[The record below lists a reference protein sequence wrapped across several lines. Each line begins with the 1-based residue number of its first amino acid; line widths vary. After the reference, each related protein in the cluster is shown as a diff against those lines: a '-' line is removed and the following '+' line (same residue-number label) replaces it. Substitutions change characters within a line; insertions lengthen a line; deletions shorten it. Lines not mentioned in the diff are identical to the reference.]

1 MGRLIAEGVNTM
13 PDSNISSVGFR
24 SRPLAQPRLLRSQA
38 LIGGA
43 WVDAR
48 SGRQFDVVD
57 PATREVI
64 ARLPDMGREDT
75 QQAIAAAE
83 RAGSDWRART
93 AKERGILLRR
103 WFDLVVAHQDDLAA
117 IMTAEQGKPLA
128 EAKGEVLFAAS
139 FIDWYAEEGKRTY
152 GDVIPTY
159 SSDRRIVVL
168 KQPIGV
174 VAAITPWNFPSGM
187 VTRKCAPALAA
198 GCTVVLKPAEDTP
211 LSALALAELAQQAG
225 LPPGVLNVVA
235 TGPDLVAEVGDELCQ
250 NPAVK
255 KISFTGSTA
264 VGKHLMR
271 QAAATMKKV
280 GLELGG
286 SAPFIVFDDADL
298 DVAVAA
304 AVNSKFRASGQTC
317 TCSNRFFVQASV
329 YEIFARKFVQAVKQ
343 LCVAPGNEPGSTIG
357 PLINRQALEKV
368 DAHVEDAQRLG
379 ARLLAGGRRHALGG
393 TFYEPTVL
401 ADVTTDMLV
410 CREETFGPVAP
421 LVRFDTEAEA
431 IRMANDTRYGLAGY
445 FFTRDLARA
454 WRVAKALDCGSVAIN
469 EGSFSSETVPVGGF
483 KESGIGREGGHHG
496 IEGYLEIKQVCIG
509 GLR

>member
-1 MGRLIAEGVNTM
+1 M
-13 PDSNISSVGFR
+13 PDISSTNAR
-24 SRPLAQPRLLRSQA
+24 AIALAMPQLLRSQA

-43 WVDAR
+43 WVDAG
-48 SGRQFDVVD
+48 SGRRFDVVD

-64 ARLPDMGREDT
+64 ARIPDMAREDV
-75 QQAIAAAE
+75 QRAVAAAE
-83 RAGSDWRART
+83 RAGADWRLRT
-93 AKERGILLRR
+93 AKERGTLLRR

-117 IMTAEQGKPLA
+117 IMTAEQGKPRA
-128 EAKGEVLFAAS
+128 EARGEVLFGAS
-139 FIDWYAEEGKRTY
+139 CIDWYAEEGKRTY

-159 SSDRRIVVL
+159 SRDRRIVVL
-168 KQPIGV
+168 KQPVGV
-174 VAAITPWNFPSGM
+174 VAAITPWNFPSAM

-225 LPPGVLNVVA
+225 IPPGVLNVVT
-235 TGPDLVAEVGDELCQ
+235 TGRGGVAEVGDELCR
-250 NPAVK
+250 NAAVA

-264 VGKHLMR
+264 VGKRLMQ

-298 DVAVAA
+298 DVAVTA
-304 AVNSKFRASGQTC
+304 AVASKFRASGQTC
-317 TCSNRFFVQASV
+317 TCSNRFFIQAGV
-329 YEIFARKFVQAVKQ
+329 YDLFARLFVQAVER
-343 LCVAPGNEPGSTIG
+343 LRVAPGTEAGSTIG
-357 PLINRQALEKV
+357 PLINEQALEKV
-368 DAHVEDAQRLG
+368 HAHVEDAQRRG

-401 ADVTTDMLV
+401 ADATTDMLV

-421 LVRFDTEAEA
+421 LVRFESEGDAV
-431 IRMANDTRYGLAGY
+431 RLANDTRYGLAGY

-454 WRVAKALDCGSVAIN
+454 WRVAEALECGSVAIN
-469 EGSFSSETVPVGGF
+469 EGSFASEIVPVGGF
-483 KESGIGREGGHHG
+483 KESGIGREGSRYG

-509 GLR
+509 GLA

>member
-1 MGRLIAEGVNTM
+1 M
-13 PDSNISSVGFR
+13 PDFNLADHSVR
-24 SRPLAQPRLLRSQA
+24 RLSLKHPRLLRTQA
-38 LIGGA
+38 LIDGN

-48 SGRQFDVVD
+48 SRLRFDVVD
-57 PATREVI
+57 PATQQTI
-64 ARLPDMGREDT
+64 ARVPDMGREDV

-83 RAGSDWRART
+83 RAGAGWRART
-93 AKERGILLRR
+93 AKERGGLLRR
-103 WFDLVVAHQDDLAA
+103 WFDLVVAHHDDLAA

-139 FIDWYAEEGKRTY
+139 FIDWFAEEGKRTY

-159 SSDRRIVVL
+159 SRDRRILVL
-168 KQPIGV
+168 KQPLGV
-174 VAAITPWNFPSGM
+174 IAAITPWNFPSGM

-225 LPPGVLNVVA
+225 IPPGVLNVV
-235 TGPDLVAEVGDELCQ
+235 TVGPQRVVEVGEELCR
-250 NPAVK
+250 NPAVG
-255 KISFTGSTA
+255 KISFTGSTS
-264 VGKHLMR
+264 VGKQLMR
-271 QAAATMKKV
+271 QAASTMKKV

-286 SAPFIVFDDADL
+286 SAPFIVFDDADIDL
-298 DVAVAA
+298 AVTAA
-304 AVNSKFRASGQTC
+304 INSKFRASGQTC
-317 TCSNRFFVQASV
+317 TCSNRFFIQSGV
-329 YEIFARKFVQAVKQ
+329 YEIFSRKFAQAVGK
-343 LCVAPGNEPGSTIG
+343 LLVAPGTDASSTIG
-357 PLINRQALEKV
+357 PLINSQAVEKV
-368 DAHVEDAQRLG
+368 DAHVEDARRRG

-401 ADVTTDMLV
+401 ADVTTEMLV

-421 LVRFDTEAEA
+421 LVRFENEQDA

-454 WRVAKALDCGSVAIN
+454 WRVAEALECGSVAIN
-469 EGSFSSETVPVGGF
+469 EGSFASEIVPVGGF
-483 KESGIGREGGHHG
+483 KESGIGREGSRYG

-509 GLR
+509 GLA